1 MTVTLPAD
9 DPVLIELREE
19 IGDDTASQG
28 LLPDGSNLDD
38 DLLLRF
44 YEREGNDI
52 GRAAARTFEYLTRKW
67 AAMPVQQQLGP
78 EAETLKGH
86 DYFQAEA
93 ARLRQMYGYPTG
105 HQHQAKSGSVPTQVS
120 PL

>member
-1 MTVTLPAD
+1 MSVTLPAT

-52 GRAAARTFEYLTRKW
+52 GRAAARAFEYLTRKW

-78 EAETLKGH
+78 ETETLKGH

-93 ARLRQMYGYPTG
+93 TRLRQLHGYAPG
-105 HQHQAKSGSVPTQVS
+105 HIHRTRSGSVPTQVS